1 LVTRPEESGRIDELL
16 AHGHKMVQVGYLA
29 GARAYFRRAAEAG
42 SADAALALGETY
54 DQNFI
59 DSIGAHGI
67 KPDPTQARTWYERA
81 RELGSQDAKA
91 KLGRLENDAELKPVE
106 SHSSS
111 GTGGLAGSV
120 DAAQKAGAAGDQN

>member
-1 LVTRPEESGRIDELL
+1 
-16 AHGHKMVQVGYLA
+16 MVQVGYLA

-67 KPDPTQARTWYERA
+67 KPDLAQARTWYERA
-81 RELGSQDAKA
+81 RELGSQEAKS
-91 KLGRLENDAELKPVE
+91 KLGRLVNDAELKPIE

-111 GTGGLAGSV
+111 GTDGPTGSI
-120 DAAQKAGAAGDQN
+120 DSAQKAREAGDQN

>member
-1 LVTRPEESGRIDELL
+1 LVSRPEESGRIDELL
-16 AHGHKMVQVGYLA
+16 AHGHKMVEVGYLA

-67 KPDPTQARTWYERA
+67 KPDLAQAQTWYERA
-81 RELGSQDAKA
+81 RELGSEEANA
-91 KLGRLENDAELKPVE
+91 KLGRI
-106 SHSSS
+106 
-111 GTGGLAGSV
+111 
-120 DAAQKAGAAGDQN
+120 DAAHPLGKAGNQN